1 MSRVRS
7 AASGRT
13 NTTGMS
19 VRSGRTNRSKI
30 TNTSASTVLEYPC
43 NPCMRVNINEEATNY
58 CQDCGDNLCAEC
70 VKQHMKFAA
79 MKGHKILGKSER
91 RSSSGIAHV
100 PKNNPLECT
109 EHPGKM
115 ADMFCADHNEVWCGA
130 CIALS
135 HRYILH
141 FIFLAQ
147 LLICCFV
154 ILIVHLFCNT
164 TLNNVQW
171 ST

>member
-7 AASGRT
+7 AASGGT
-13 NTTGMS
+13 NTTGKG
-19 VRSGRTNRSKI
+19 VRSGRTNRSKT
-30 TNTSASTVLEYPC
+30 TNTSASNVYEYPC
-43 NPCMRVNINEEATNY
+43 NPCMREKVNEEATSY

-91 RSSSGIAHV
+91 RSSNGTANAPTNH
-100 PKNNPLECT
+100 PLECT

-130 CIALS
+130 CIALY
-135 HRYILH
+135 HRYILR
-141 FIFLAQ
+141 FILPAPY
-147 LLICCFV
+147 
-154 ILIVHLFCNT
+154 
-164 TLNNVQW
+164 
-171 ST
+171 